1 MAKTVKPEKR
11 ATLKDVAREAGL
23 SVMTASYV
31 LNGKKLKHASEE
43 NQRRIFAAARRL
55 DYRPNLNA
63 RRLVVP
69 KNNLIGL
76 LIDSQAPLFYKDVMM
91 ELERIAFAKGYR
103 LQIGMMHDNL
113 ESIHH
118 YVDDFLGS
126 GIDSVICLSHNYP
139 EFGGQ
144 IPVLFESFKHVI
156 FLEEPQQPTHF
167 PVVAADHY
175 ANYFNAV
182 SELLRRGRRRIFSCR
197 RHYHDRAFSE
207 GRRGLFAAY
216 EAAGIPAE
224 EHFWWSF
231 DSNNWH
237 DSETTE
243 YELGRILPKN
253 PDALIIHEDE
263 SMFWT
268 LRVLNKLEYRVPEDI
283 ALFSANLSR
292 YGKAATPGFS
302 GFDYNS
308 VEMGHRLMD
317 HLLSSMEH
325 GAESRTAP
333 CDLVPANI
341 IWQESCY
348 TQSG

>member
-1 MAKTVKPEKR
+1 MNKTVKSEKK
-11 ATLKDVAREAGL
+11 ATLKDVAREAGV
-23 SVMTASYV
+23 SVMTVSYV
-31 LNGKKLKHASEE
+31 LNGKKLNHASEE
-43 NQRRIFAAARRL
+43 NQRRIFAAADKL
-55 DYRPNLNA
+55 SYRPNLNA
-63 RRLVVP
+63 RRLVAP

-76 LIDSQAPLFYKDVMM
+76 LIDSQAPAFYKDVMM
-91 ELERIAFAKGYR
+91 KLERISFTKGYR
-103 LQIGMMHDNL
+103 LQIGMMHEDL
-113 ESIHH
+113 QSIRH

-144 IPVLFESFKHVI
+144 IPVLFESFKHVV

-175 ANYFNAV
+175 TNYFNAV

-197 RHYHDRAFSE
+197 RHYYDRAFCE

-216 EAAGIPAE
+216 KAAGIPAE

-231 DSNNWH
+231 DSNSWH
-237 DSETTE
+237 DSEITIR
-243 YELGRILPKN
+243 ELAKILPQS
-253 PDALIIHEDE
+253 PDALIIEEDE

-268 LRVLNKLEYRVPEDI
+268 LRALNKQGYKVPQDI

-308 VEMGHRLMD
+308 EVMSRRLMD
-317 HLLSSMEH
+317 HLLDSMKRGDED
-325 GAESRTAP
+325 RTAP

-341 IWQESCY
+341 IWQESC
-348 TQSG
+348 